1 MPPDPTTTPPPT
13 RAAPHPLSVALLLA
27 DARLPGGGHAH
38 SASLEP
44 ALRGGMPPA
53 DVPAWMV
60 GRATTVGLV
69 EAGTAVVAARLLADA
84 APEDPDTAGRLDAV
98 VRAWAARTPSAA
110 LREASRLLGRG
121 YLRVARALWPQSVAV
136 RALVAYEAAHEAA
149 HDAARATARAAR
161 QAPAQRSG
169 TLPRAVVLGAVA
181 AAAGLPP
188 EDVVRLT
195 VYDDAQTAAS
205 ALLKLE
211 PLDPLA
217 PARWVLDACAAAE
230 EHVLRAAACAT
241 PEDVPAS
248 GAPLTEG
255 WAEAHALTTQRLFR
269 A

>member
-1 MPPDPTTTPPPT
+1 
-13 RAAPHPLSVALLLA
+13 VALLLA

-84 APEDPDTAGRLDAV
+84 PPDPAATSEGASTADRLDAV
-98 VRAWAARTPSAA
+98 VRAWAARTPSPA

-136 RALVAYEAAHEAA
+136 RALVAHEAA
-149 HDAARATARAAR
+149 HDAAHAAR
-161 QAPAQRSG
+161 DARPHRSG
-169 TLPRAVVLGAVA
+169 TLPRAVVLGAIA

-230 EHVLRAAACAT
+230 EHVLRVAACAT

>member
-1 MPPDPTTTPPPT
+1 MTPDDPTTTPPRA
-13 RAAPHPLSVALLLA
+13 RAAPHPFSVALLLA

-44 ALRGGMPPA
+44 ALRGGLPA
-53 DVPAWMV
+53 AEVPAWMA
-60 GRATTVGLV
+60 GRATTVSLV

-84 APEDPDTAGRLDAV
+84 PPGPPDSPATAQGLDAL
-98 VRAWAARTPSAA
+98 VRAWSARTPSRA
-110 LREASRLLGRG
+110 LRDASRLLGRG
-121 YLRVARALWPQSVAV
+121 YLRVARALYPGSGAV
-136 RALVAYEAAHEAA
+136 RAVVVHET
-149 HDAARATARAAR
+149 RR
-161 QAPAQRSG
+161 G
-169 TLPRAVVLGAVA
+169 TGTVPRAVVMGAIA

-230 EHVLRAAACAT
+230 EHVLRVAACAT

>member
-1 MPPDPTTTPPPT
+1 M
-13 RAAPHPLSVALLLA
+13 LLA

-44 ALRGGMPPA
+44 ALLGGLPAA

-69 EAGTAVVAARLLADA
+69 EAGTAVVAARVLTSGPHGLDHDA
-84 APEDPDTAGRLDAV
+84 ALSTVE
-98 VRAWAARTPSAA
+98 RAWAARTPSRA
-110 LREASRLLGRG
+110 LRDASRLLGRG
-121 YLRVARALWPQSVAV
+121 YLRVARSLWGPHPAVAAV
-136 RALVAYEAAHEAA
+136 
-149 HDAARATARAAR
+149 AARAT
-161 QAPAQRSG
+161 RSSSP
-169 TLPRAVVLGAVA
+169 PRAVVLGAVA
-181 AAAGLPP
+181 AAAGLDAV
-188 EDVVRLT
+188 DVVRLT

-211 PLDPLA
+211 PLDPLV

-230 EHVLRAAACAT
+230 AHVGRVAACTT
-241 PEDVPAS
+241 PDDIPSS

-255 WAEAHALTTQRLFR
+255 WAEAHALTNQRLFR

>member
-1 MPPDPTTTPPPT
+1 MPHDPTTTPPPT

-84 APEDPDTAGRLDAV
+84 APGDPDTAGRLDGV
-98 VRAWAARTPSAA
+98 VRAWAARTPSPA

-136 RALVAYEAAHEAA
+136 RALVTYEAAQP
-149 HDAARATARAAR
+149 ARHG
-161 QAPAQRSG
+161 PAQRSG

-181 AAAGLPP
+181 AAAGLTP

-230 EHVLRAAACAT
+230 EHVLRVAACAT

>member
-1 MPPDPTTTPPPT
+1 
-13 RAAPHPLSVALLLA
+13 VALLLA

-44 ALRGGMPPA
+44 ALRAGMPPA

-69 EAGTAVVAARLLADA
+69 EAGTAVVATRLLADA

-98 VRAWAARTPSAA
+98 VRAWAARTPSPA

-121 YLRVARALWPQSVAV
+121 YLRVARALWPGSAAVAV
-136 RALVAYEAAHEAA
+136 AVAHEATSRR
-149 HDAARATARAAR
+149 HG
-161 QAPAQRSG
+161 APRG
-169 TLPRAVVLGAVA
+169 GGVLPRPVVLGAIA
-181 AAAGLPP
+181 AAAGLPA

-230 EHVLRAAACAT
+230 EHVLRVAACAT
-241 PEDVPAS
+241 PEDIPAS

>member
-1 MPPDPTTTPPPT
+1 MTFL
-13 RAAPHPLSVALLLA
+13 APHPGTVALLLA

-44 ALRGGMPPA
+44 ALRGGMPPG
-53 DVPAWMV
+53 DVPAWMI
-60 GRATTVGLV
+60 GRATTVSLV

-84 APEDPDTAGRLDAV
+84 GPDDRVDLGVDAV
-98 VRAWAARTPSAA
+98 VRAWAARTPSPA

-121 YLRVARALWPQSVAV
+121 YLRVARTLWPGSAAV
-136 RALVAYEAAHEAA
+136 QVLVR
-149 HDAARATARAAR
+149 HDAAARR
-161 QAPAQRSG
+161 PTGAPHGAG
-169 TLPRAVVLGAVA
+169 TLPRPVVLGAIC
-181 AAAGLPP
+181 AAAGMPP
-188 EDVVRLT
+188 ADVVRLT

-230 EHVLRAAACAT
+230 EHVLRVAACAT
-241 PEDVPAS
+241 PEDIPAS

-255 WAEAHALTTQRLFR
+255 WAEAHALETQRLFR

>member
-1 MPPDPTTTPPPT
+1 MTSLS
-13 RAAPHPLSVALLLA
+13 PHPATVAMLLA

-60 GRATTVGLV
+60 GRATTVSLV
-69 EAGTAVVAARLLADA
+69 EAGTAVVTARLLADA
-84 APEDPDTAGRLDAV
+84 RPGASTDDAGAVDAPDDRVDAV
-98 VRAWAARTPSAA
+98 VRAWAARTPSPA
-110 LREASRLLGRG
+110 LRDASRLLGRG
-121 YLRVARALWPQSVAV
+121 YLRVARTLWPDSAAV
-136 RALVAYEAAHEAA
+136 RVVAR
-149 HDAARATARAAR
+149 HDAASRRESARH
-161 QAPAQRSG
+161 QHG
-169 TLPRAVVLGAVA
+169 TGALPRAVVLGAIC
-181 AAAGLPP
+181 AAAGVPP
-188 EDVVRLT
+188 ADVVRLT
-195 VYDDAQTAAS
+195 VYDDAQAAAS

-230 EHVLRAAACAT
+230 EHVLRVAACAT
-241 PEDVPAS
+241 PEDIPSS

-255 WAEAHALTTQRLFR
+255 WAEAHAVTTQRLFR

>member
-1 MPPDPTTTPPPT
+1 MSPDSPT
-13 RAAPHPLSVALLLA
+13 RAPERATPHPVTVALLLA

-44 ALRGGMPPA
+44 ALRGGLTPA

-60 GRATTVGLV
+60 GRATTVSLV

-84 APEDPDTAGRLDAV
+84 PPPGDGSAGTAGTADRLDAV
-98 VRAWAARTPSAA
+98 VRAWAARTPSRA
-110 LREASRLLGRG
+110 LRDASRLLGRG
-121 YLRVARALWPQSVAV
+121 YLRVARALWPGSAAV
-136 RALVAYEAAHEAA
+136 RAAVSYE
-149 HDAARATARAAR
+149 TAR
-161 QAPAQRSG
+161 G
-169 TLPRAVVLGAVA
+169 TGTVPRAVVLGAIA

-230 EHVLRAAACAT
+230 EHVLRVAACAT
-241 PEDVPAS
+241 PESVPAS

-255 WAEAHALTTQRLFR
+255 WAEAHARQTQRLFR

>member
-1 MPPDPTTTPPPT
+1 MTTPLPAT
-13 RAAPHPLSVALLLA
+13 ARADPSTVALLLA

-44 ALRGGMPPA
+44 ALLGGLPAA
-53 DVPAWMV
+53 DVPAWMA
-60 GRATTVGLV
+60 GRATTVSLV
-69 EAGTAVVAARLLADA
+69 EAGTAVVAAHLLSGHGAAPLADV
-84 APEDPDTAGRLDAV
+84 E
-98 VRAWAARTPSAA
+98 RAWAARTPSAA

-121 YLRVARALWPQSVAV
+121 YLRVARTLWADHPAVVAAVEQASRHGSV
-136 RALVAYEAAHEAA
+136 
-149 HDAARATARAAR
+149 
-161 QAPAQRSG
+161 
-169 TLPRAVVLGAVA
+169 PRAVVLGAVA

-188 EDVVRLT
+188 ADVVRLT

-211 PLDPLA
+211 PLDPLV

-230 EHVLRAAACAT
+230 AHVARVAACTT
-241 PEDVPAS
+241 PDDIPSS

-255 WAEAHALTTQRLFR
+255 WAETHALTNQRLFR

>member
-1 MPPDPTTTPPPT
+1 MTSLP
-13 RAAPHPLSVALLLA
+13 PHPATVALLLA

-44 ALRGGMPPA
+44 ALRGGLPPG

-60 GRATTVGLV
+60 GRATTVSLV

-84 APEDPDTAGRLDAV
+84 GPVAGTHDDQAGDASV
-98 VRAWAARTPSAA
+98 ARVDARVDALVRAWAARTPSPA
-110 LREASRLLGRG
+110 LRDASRLLGRG
-121 YLRVARALWPQSVAV
+121 YLRLACTLWPDSAAVRVVAR
-136 RALVAYEAAHEAA
+136 
-149 HDAARATARAAR
+149 HDAATRRREGTGH
-161 QAPAQRSG
+161 PHGTSG
-169 TLPRAVVLGAVA
+169 LPRAVVLGAIC
-181 AAAGLPP
+181 AAAGVAPA
-188 EDVVRLT
+188 DVVRLT

-230 EHVLRAAACAT
+230 EHVLRVAACAT
-241 PEDVPAS
+241 PEAIPAS

-255 WAEAHALTTQRLFR
+255 WAEAHAVTTQRLFR